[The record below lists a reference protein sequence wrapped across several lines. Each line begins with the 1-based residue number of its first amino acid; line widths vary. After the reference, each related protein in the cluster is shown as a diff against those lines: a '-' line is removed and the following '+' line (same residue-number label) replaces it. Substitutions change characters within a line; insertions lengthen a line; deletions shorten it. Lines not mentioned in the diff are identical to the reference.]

1 MRDGLFWLSDGQ
13 WMRIEGFLSLK
24 RKGAH
29 RVDDRRVISGII
41 HVIQTGMPWRA
52 VPSEYGPAKTVY
64 NRFYRW
70 SLQGMWIDLF
80 ALLVKAG
87 DPLEIGLID
96 GTLVRVHQ
104 TATAQKG
111 GAVIRPW
118 AKVAGAEPQ
127 RYMLLPMSDA
137 VYTALP

>member
-1 MRDGLFWLSDGQ
+1 MRSGLFWLNDAQ
-13 WMRIEGFLSLK
+13 WARIEGFLSLK

-41 HVIQTGMPWRA
+41 HVVQTGTPWRA
-52 VPSEYGPAKTVY
+52 APSEYGPAKTLY

-70 SLQGMWIDLF
+70 SDQGLWKELF

-96 GTLVRVHQ
+96 GTIVRVHQ
-104 TATAQKG
+104 NATAQKG
-111 GAVIRPW
+111 GAAISPW
-118 AKVAGAEPQ
+118 VKVAGEEQPKS
-127 RYMLLPMSDA
+127 ML
-137 VYTALP
+137 

>member
-1 MRDGLFWLSDGQ
+1 VKWEDLVMRSGLFWLNDAQ
-13 WMRIEGFLSLK
+13 WARIEGFLSLK

-41 HVIQTGMPWRA
+41 HVVQTGTPWRA
-52 VPSEYGPAKTVY
+52 APSEYGPAKTLY

-70 SLQGMWIDLF
+70 SDQGLWKELF

-96 GTLVRVHQ
+96 GTIVRVHQ
-104 TATAQKG
+104 SATAQKG
-111 GAVIRPW
+111 GAAISPW
-118 AKVAGAEPQ
+118 VKVAGEEQPKS
-127 RYMLLPMSDA
+127 ML
-137 VYTALP
+137 

>member
-1 MRDGLFWLSDGQ
+1 MEYEMTKDGLFWLNDAQ
-13 WMRIEGFLSLK
+13 WSRIEGFLSIR

-52 VPSEYGPAKTVY
+52 APGEYGSHKTLY

-70 SLQGMWIDLF
+70 SAQGMWTELF
-80 ALLVKAG
+80 AMLVKAG

-96 GTLVRVHQ
+96 GTIVRVHQ
-104 TATAQKG
+104 TAMAQKK
-111 GAVIRPW
+111 GALISPW
-118 AKVAGAEPQ
+118 VKVAGDEQ
-127 RYMLLPMSDA
+127 RRFMP
-137 VYTALP
+137 